1 MDPVWFQYD
10 PVGSP
15 ACWFDSSC
23 RVCSKPSLESSA
35 NFSLNSKKVW
45 RKVRKCTEMGT
56 MFAKLCCAFYIILHH
71 STSFYNKSHSAHLL
85 AQPGPFEGQW
95 TKLLIVSHLQK
106 CQLSIKMYTAYSMTM
121 LSILS
126 KISMYSVI
134 PCHSISCH
142 DLCTFRGLELP
153 EVLLEA
159 KTWRREHDS
168 NKSQTT
174 SVAVCPGW
182 SPEAADEGN

>member
-45 RKVRKCTEMGT
+45 RKVRKCTEMGR

-71 STSFYNKSHSAHLL
+71 STISHIPLIYWPNQVLL
-85 AQPGPFEGQW
+85 RGTGE

-106 CQLSIKMYTAYSMTM
+106 CQLSIKMHTAYSMTM

-134 PCHSISCH
+134 PCHSISYH

-159 KTWRREHDS
+159 KTWRHEHDS
-168 NKSQTT
+168 NKSRTT
-174 SVAVCPGW
+174 SVAVCPVW
-182 SPEAADEGN
+182 SLEAADEGN